1 MESKDPGQI
10 LIDLRAKFREATT
23 LGLVNGEQRTL
34 FELTLISIIN
44 EAEEQ
49 RQKCLKLKQQY
60 EREAAKAEAQAS
72 SYSAMENMI
81 YNIFGSIINKTKAN
95 KQTEEEIQN
104 IEKENNTLTEEE
116 LNALSN
122 LKQMQNKKKEV
133 KSRG

>member
-1 MESKDPGQI
+1 MEGKDPGQI

-23 LGLVNGEQRTL
+23 LGLVNGDQRTL

-72 SYSAMENMI
+72 SYSSMENMI

-95 KQTEEEIQN
+95 KQTEEEIQE
-104 IEKENNTLTEEE
+104 IEKENNVLTEEE
-116 LNALSN
+116 AIALSN
-122 LKQMQNKKKEV
+122 LKEVQRKK